1 LVFTIGVLLRALPS
15 IVAELVSLVW
25 YAYRT
30 GDRSM
35 AGAALVWLVST
46 LALFAF
52 LVSGVLT
59 AINGGEV
66 EVKGPM
72 LAASLPIAMWL
83 ARELVTGVLTLVGRV
98 LALFGR
104 DPLDAS
110 L

>member
-1 LVFTIGVLLRALPS
+1 MFTVGILLRALPS

-30 GDRSM
+30 GDRGM
-35 AGAALVWLVST
+35 AGAALVWLTSTVTLVGFLMAGVVS
-46 LALFAF
+46 
-52 LVSGVLT
+52 

-66 EVKGPM
+66 HLRGPI
-72 LAASLPIAMWL
+72 LVASLPVSMWL
-83 ARELVTGVLTLVGRV
+83 ARELVAALLAIAGRL